1 MNIVSVVLRFHIW
14 FTMTAYYKT
23 RQILLQNDGAILLQ
37 NVSGFYSKYDDFIT
51 KRNSYY
57 KLPRFLLQN
66 PTVITKCNVCYKLR
80 QLKTLK
86 QYFIESLFY

>member
-51 KRNSYY
+51 KSKSY
-57 KLPRFLLQN
+57 
-66 PTVITKCNVCYKLR
+66 
-80 QLKTLK
+80 
-86 QYFIESLFY
+86 

>member
-37 NVSGFYSKYDDFIT
+37 NVSGFYSKY
-51 KRNSYY
+51 
-57 KLPRFLLQN
+57 PRFLLQN

>member
-37 NVSGFYSKYDDFIT
+37 NVSGFYYKIRRFYYKKQQLLKIATIFIT
-51 KRNSYY
+51 KSDSYY
-57 KLPRFLLQN
+57 KMRPLLQIA
-66 PTVITKCNVCYKLR
+66 TA
-80 QLKTLK
+80 
-86 QYFIESLFY
+86 

>member
-37 NVSGFYSKYDDFIT
+37 NVSGFY
-51 KRNSYY
+51 Y
-57 KLPRFLLQN
+57 KIR
-66 PTVITKCNVCYKLR
+66 
-80 QLKTLK
+80 
-86 QYFIESLFY
+86 